1 VGDTPEQV
9 YVELADLQAFLR
21 QVEGTISL
29 PPGITLRPVNPACDE
44 AIIAEL
50 YNAAFREPLEK
61 VTARDVA
68 GYARHPG
75 LEHEGVFLAFD
86 GPLAVGLVVGRVDV
100 PAPGGAGHR
109 GAVELLAIR
118 PGYRRRGIGRALII
132 RVFRWLA
139 EHQVRRVGATAENPA
154 IVGILESY
162 GFRPAPPPGPQEP

>member
-1 VGDTPEQV
+1 MSDTTEQV

-21 QVEGTISL
+21 QVEGIDDL
-29 PPGITLRPVNPACDE
+29 PPGITLRPVNQASDE
-44 AIIAEL
+44 AVIAEL
-50 YNAAFREPLEK
+50 YNAAFREPLDK

-100 PAPGGAGHR
+100 PAPGGDAHR

-118 PGYRRRGIGRALII
+118 PGYRRRGIGRALIF
-132 RVFRWLA
+132 RVFRWLV
-139 EHQVRRVGATAENPA
+139 EHQVWRVGAAAENPA
-154 IVGILESY
+154 IVGILKSY
-162 GFRPAPPPGPQEP
+162 GFRPTPPPGP

>member
-1 VGDTPEQV
+1 VTDTTEQV
-9 YVELADLQAFLR
+9 YVELANLQAFLR
-21 QVEGTISL
+21 QMEGIDDL
-29 PPGITLRPVNPACDE
+29 PRGIALRPVNQASDE
-44 AIIAEL
+44 AVIAEL

-100 PAPGGAGHR
+100 PAPGGDAHR

-118 PGYRRRGIGRALII
+118 PGYRRRGIGRALIF
-132 RVFRWLA
+132 RVFRWLV

-154 IVGILESY
+154 IVGILKSY
-162 GFRPAPPPGPQEP
+162 GFRPTPPPGR